1 MPVQYINDV
10 NDLPSRISVPIPDSL
25 GRAAEDG
32 RLARSAIEMKVV
44 TQGELHRLL
53 QKACRRVPN
62 IFLEHLTKIFIILE
76 TNPFRDFID

>member
-44 TQGELHRLL
+44 TQGDYIDCSKKLVGE
-53 QKACRRVPN
+53 CP
-62 IFLEHLTKIFIILE
+62 IYFLNT
-76 TNPFRDFID
+76 